1 MLEKEFFFSI
11 SAGASQKASL
21 NADILSIKLFSDDV
35 EKDNQVQ
42 VGENENLKEDN
53 EESEM
58 PLIFQDQIKKI
69 LLLQA

>member
-1 MLEKEFFFSI
+1 M
-11 SAGASQKASL
+11 

-35 EKDNQVQ
+35 EKDNQAQ
-42 VGENENLKEDN
+42 DGENENLKEDN
-53 EESEM
+53 EEIEM